1 MDIDKGLLRAA
12 NTIFGANALEA
23 LAKLQE
29 LERQEAEQI
38 KQND

>member
-1 MDIDKGLLRAA
+1 MNIDKGLLRAA
-12 NTIFGANALEA
+12 NTIFRANALEA
-23 LAKLQE
+23 LVKLQE